1 MSEYRERTGAPLS
14 SADLRQLQ
22 AKLARARADLSR
34 LETEYR
40 RATADAYWHVYH
52 STDRYRG
59 KRNAAHQSQVEA
71 SLPAQRE
78 G

>member
-1 MSEYRERTGAPLS
+1 MSEYRERMGAPLS
-14 SADLRQLQ
+14 STDLKALQ

-34 LETEYR
+34 LETEYT

-52 STDRYRG
+52 STDRYQG
-59 KRNAAHQSQVEA
+59 LRNAAHQSQDEA

>member
-1 MSEYRERTGAPLS
+1 MSEYRERIGAPLS
-14 SADLRQLQ
+14 STDLKQLQ

-34 LETEYR
+34 LEAEYT
-40 RATADAYWHVYH
+40 RASAHAYWHDYH
-52 STDRYRG
+52 HTDHYRG